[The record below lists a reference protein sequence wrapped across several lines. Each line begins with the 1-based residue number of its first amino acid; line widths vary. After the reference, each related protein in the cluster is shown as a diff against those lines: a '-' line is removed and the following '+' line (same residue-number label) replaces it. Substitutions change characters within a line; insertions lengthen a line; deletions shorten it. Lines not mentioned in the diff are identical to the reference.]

1 MSYRTLEIWQL
12 ARDVSKDVQKM
23 TLTKLPKF
31 ELYEEGSRIRR
42 SCKSVRS
49 NIVEGYGRR
58 DYQQDFVRFLTFAL
72 SSNEETTDHLEC
84 LFETESLTD
93 ETLYNSLHERL
104 QMLGRKLNSFRQ
116 AVIDRHPTSR
126 PEHPA
131 S

>member
-116 AVIDRHPTSR
+116 AVIEGHRSDK
-126 PEHPA
+126 
-131 S
+131 